1 MNFFQ
6 RFLRGGAPTTPEYLI
21 YQKILGQSRNVDFY
35 GEGRF
40 ADSYDGR
47 LDSLTLHMAIVMD
60 AARKLGGEDKQSSEK
75 AAEFSQSL
83 FDVMVKD
90 FDTALREE
98 GFTDAG
104 VKRRIK
110 PMIGRFYARLKEYTE
125 SLSDAGEIQKTAM
138 SEKDGPKDVEFSQLL
153 ASYAMNFH
161 EQLKNGK
168 IDRIYAGSFDFP
180 SI

>member
-60 AARKLGGEDKQSSEK
+60 AA
-75 AAEFSQSL
+75 
-83 FDVMVKD
+83 
-90 FDTALREE
+90 
-98 GFTDAG
+98 
-104 VKRRIK
+104 
-110 PMIGRFYARLKEYTE
+110 
-125 SLSDAGEIQKTAM
+125 
-138 SEKDGPKDVEFSQLL
+138 
-153 ASYAMNFH
+153 
-161 EQLKNGK
+161 
-168 IDRIYAGSFDFP
+168 
-180 SI
+180 